1 MTNLWQKKIALLAGA
16 VCLVARQTGYEPMYV
31 LHAVMEYLDR
41 LDAKGA
47 D

>member
-1 MTNLWQKKIALLAGA
+1 MNLWKKKIALLAGA

-31 LHAVMEYLDR
+31 LHSVREYLDK
-41 LDAKGA
+41 LGAKGA